1 LAPSPG
7 KHDCSDWLEMRRS
20 EMSPAAGMGVI
31 YRQRRPGAP
40 SRPARERLDRA
51 EVAEIQRSRLIAA
64 VIAAAEEHGYTGLTV
79 GDVIGC
85 ARISRKTFYDIFD
98 GLEEC
103 FLEAVT
109 DTHARAA
116 EIARAAYA
124 GEPDW
129 RSGMRAALAGVLAMM
144 EREHGLARLC
154 VVETLVAGPRVQER
168 RAQALQELATAIDAG
183 RAVAGSHPPPP
194 LTAQATAGGIASVLH
209 TRLLREDHAPLTDLV
224 GPFMSMIVMPY
235 LGRAVAHAESIAPGP
250 KARRH
255 APAPPKDGL
264 DPLAELDMRVTYR
277 TVRVLTAIADTPDA
291 SNRQI
296 ARDAG
301 IIDQGQVSKLLAR
314 LAGLGLIENTRPT
327 RSGRGAN
334 AWRLTPF
341 GERIQRA
348 TRGQRLT
355 VS

>member
-1 LAPSPG
+1 
-7 KHDCSDWLEMRRS
+7 
-20 EMSPAAGMGVI
+20 MGVI

-64 VIAAAEEHGYTGLTV
+64 VIAAVEAQGYAGLTV
-79 GDVIGC
+79 GDVIAC

-109 DTHARAA
+109 DTHARAGEVA
-116 EIARAAYA
+116 QTAYA

-129 RSGMRAALAGVLAMM
+129 RSGMRAALAEVLALM
-144 EREHGLARLC
+144 ERERGLARLC
-154 VVETLVAGPRVQER
+154 VVETLVAGPRVQAR
-168 RAQALQELATAIDAG
+168 RAEALQQLATAIDAG
-183 RAVAGSHPPPP
+183 RAVAGSHPVPSA

-209 TRLLREDHAPLTDLV
+209 TRLLREDPAPLTDLV
-224 GPFMSMIVMPY
+224 APFMSMVVMPY
-235 LGRAVAHAESIAPGP
+235 LGRAVAHEEAIAPGP
-250 KARRH
+250 QARRDE
-255 APAPPKDGL
+255 PARPQPGL

-277 TVRVLTAIADTPDA
+277 TVRVLTAIAQTPDA
-291 SNRQI
+291 SNSQI

-314 LAGLGLIENTRPT
+314 LAGLGLIENTRTT

-334 AWRLTPF
+334 AWRLTSF
-341 GERIQRA
+341 GERVQRA
-348 TRGQRLT
+348 TRGHRPI

>member
-1 LAPSPG
+1 
-7 KHDCSDWLEMRRS
+7 
-20 EMSPAAGMGVI
+20 MGVI
-31 YRQRRPGAP
+31 YRQRRPGVP

-64 VIAAAEEHGYTGLTV
+64 IVAAVEAQGYTGLTV
-79 GDVIGC
+79 GDVITR

-103 FLEAVT
+103 FLEAVA
-109 DTHARAA
+109 DTHVRAR
-116 EIARAAYA
+116 EIARVAYA

-129 RSGMRAALAGVLAMM
+129 RGGMRAALAGVLALM
-144 EREHGLARLC
+144 ERERGLARLC
-154 VVETLVAGPRVQER
+154 VVEALVAGPRVQAR
-168 RAQALQELATAIDAG
+168 RAQALQEFATAIDAG
-183 RAVAGSHPPPP
+183 RAVAGSHLAPQS

-209 TRLLREDHAPLTDLV
+209 TRLLRDDPSPLTELV

-235 LGRAVAHAESIAPGP
+235 LGLAAAQEESAAPCPPTMVEERGE
-250 KARRH
+250 
-255 APAPPKDGL
+255 PKDGL

-277 TVRVLTAIADTPDA
+277 TVRVLTAIAKSPGA
-291 SNRQI
+291 SNRQV

-301 IIDQGQVSKLLAR
+301 IIDQGQVSKLLGR

-327 RSGRGAN
+327 RAGRGAN

-341 GERIQRA
+341 GEHVQRA
-348 TRGQRLT
+348 TRGHQLNM
-355 VS
+355 